1 MLPMI
6 REEVLVCEALSA
18 VPHVTSPRAKPQKQT
33 ISTTR
38 TLHRLD
44 AVSRII
50 EFARGLPFSNAAKEL
65 SFTRQREGQTR
76 HRHLRGLAA
85 AGD

>member
-1 MLPMI
+1 VRGTERCTTRHEPKG
-6 REEVLVCEALSA
+6 
-18 VPHVTSPRAKPQKQT
+18 KPQKQN